1 MHGQD
6 PNCGEVRAGI
16 WAQVLLKGGEITGNR
31 MQSQIKSVGD
41 SPLTSAGVESEPNQR
56 RGVKNEQWG
65 MRKERTES
73 DVEWG
78 KIPSALLAAALGK

>member
-1 MHGQD
+1 M
-6 PNCGEVRAGI
+6 
-16 WAQVLLKGGEITGNR
+16 

-41 SPLTSAGVESEPNQR
+41 SPLTSAGVEYKPNRQ

-73 DVEWG
+73 DVGWG
-78 KIPSALLAAALGK
+78 KIPSAYLLQL

>member
-41 SPLTSAGVESEPNQR
+41 SPLTSAGVESEPNRR

>member
-1 MHGQD
+1 M
-6 PNCGEVRAGI
+6 
-16 WAQVLLKGGEITGNR
+16 
-31 MQSQIKSVGD
+31 
-41 SPLTSAGVESEPNQR
+41 TSAGVESKPNQQ

>member
-1 MHGQD
+1 
-6 PNCGEVRAGI
+6 
-16 WAQVLLKGGEITGNR
+16 

-41 SPLTSAGVESEPNQR
+41 SPLTSAGVESKPNQQ

-73 DVEWG
+73 DVE
-78 KIPSALLAAALGK
+78 